1 MNDFNISF
9 QTKEGRIDIYEGVEM
24 IVICQEG
31 RKIKI
36 PLSEW
41 KALYSAIELANQKRL
56 KV

>member
-31 RKIKI
+31 SKIKI

-41 KALYSAIELANQKRL
+41 KSLYSAIELANQKRR

>member
-41 KALYSAIELANQKRL
+41 KSLYSAIELANQKRR